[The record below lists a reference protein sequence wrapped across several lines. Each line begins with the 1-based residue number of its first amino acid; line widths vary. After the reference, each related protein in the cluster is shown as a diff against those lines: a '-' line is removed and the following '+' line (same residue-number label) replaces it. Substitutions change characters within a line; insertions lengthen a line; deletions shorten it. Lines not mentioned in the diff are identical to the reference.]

1 MSGVVEKMCDV
12 ESATSSLERRR
23 EVDGPAP
30 VPSTSVEAD
39 LGAGG
44 GATASVRRPTLM
56 IQPDSGW
63 LDIGARDLWTHRELL
78 LFLTWRDL
86 KVRYKQTALGA
97 AWALLQPLFTVAIFT
112 FVFGKLANLPSDGV
126 PYPVFVLAGIL
137 PWTYFSGA
145 VTNASNSL
153 VGSAYLITKVYFPRL
168 IVPAAAAL
176 GGVVDLAVGSALLLI
191 LMAIYSVPLA
201 VTALLIPLLVG
212 VLVLLAL
219 SFGLLF
225 SAVNV
230 RYRDVRHLLPFVVQA
245 WMFLTPVVYSLDAVP
260 AKWRWLM
267 LLNPVSGLVTSMRAA
282 IFGLP
287 LDWSALTIS
296 IGCTFV
302 LLIASVLAFGRM
314 EKSFAD
320 FV

>member
-1 MSGVVEKMCDV
+1 
-12 ESATSSLERRR
+12 
-23 EVDGPAP
+23 
-30 VPSTSVEAD
+30 
-39 LGAGG
+39 
-44 GATASVRRPTLM
+44 M
-56 IQPDSGW
+56 IEPDSGW
-63 LDIGARDLWTHRELL
+63 LDVGARDVWAHRELL

-112 FVFGKLANLPSDGV
+112 FVFSKLAGLQSDGI

-145 VTNASNSL
+145 VTNAGNSL

-176 GGVVDLAVGSALLLI
+176 GGLVDLAVGSLLLLI
-191 LMAIYSVPLA
+191 LMIAYSVPVA
-201 VTALLIPLLVG
+201 TTVVLIPFMIG
-212 VLVLLAL
+212 ILVLLAL

-225 SAVNV
+225 AAVNV
-230 RYRDVRHLLPFVVQA
+230 RYRDVRHLLPFLVQA
-245 WMFLTPVVYSLDAVP
+245 WMFLTPVVYSLNAMP

-267 LLNPVSGLVTSMRAA
+267 FLNPVTGLVTNVRAA
-282 IFGLP
+282 MFGLP
-287 LDWSALTIS
+287 LEWRALAVSSAYTL
-296 IGCTFV
+296 V
-302 LLIASVLAFGRM
+302 LFFASVLVFARM

-320 FV
+320 YV

>member
-1 MSGVVEKMCDV
+1 
-12 ESATSSLERRR
+12 
-23 EVDGPAP
+23 
-30 VPSTSVEAD
+30 
-39 LGAGG
+39 
-44 GATASVRRPTLM
+44 M
-56 IQPDSGW
+56 IEPDSGW
-63 LDIGARDLWTHRELL
+63 LDVGARDVWAHRELL

-112 FVFGKLANLPSDGV
+112 FVFSKLAGLQSDGI

-176 GGVVDLAVGSALLLI
+176 GGLVDLAVGSLLLLI
-191 LMAIYSVPLA
+191 LMVAYSVPVA
-201 VTALLIPLLVG
+201 TTVVLIPFIIG
-212 VLVLLAL
+212 ILVLLAL

-230 RYRDVRHLLPFVVQA
+230 RYRDVRHLLPFLVQA
-245 WMFLTPVVYSLDAVP
+245 WMFLTPVVYSLSAVP

-267 LLNPVSGLVTSMRAA
+267 FLNPVTGLVTNVRAA
-282 IFGLP
+282 MFGLP
-287 LDWSALTIS
+287 LEWRGLAVSV
-296 IGCTFV
+296 GCTLVFFF
-302 LLIASVLAFGRM
+302 ASVLVFGRM

-320 FV
+320 YV